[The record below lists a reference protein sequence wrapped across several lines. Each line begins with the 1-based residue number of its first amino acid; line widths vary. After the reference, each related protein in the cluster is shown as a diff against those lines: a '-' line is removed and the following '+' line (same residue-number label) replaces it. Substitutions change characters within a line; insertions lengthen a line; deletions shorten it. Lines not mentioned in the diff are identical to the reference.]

1 MWRYECF
8 QLYYTFLEEDHLI
21 GEEKASVDN
30 TNTTKVILI
39 SAMSIYSFKNQG
51 ELGFKIVFLDKEGK
65 TKSEG
70 IPNYE
75 LEINE
80 IVKGW
85 LTYNGP

>member
-1 MWRYECF
+1 
-8 QLYYTFLEEDHLI
+8 
-21 GEEKASVDN
+21 
-30 TNTTKVILI
+30 
-39 SAMSIYSFKNQG
+39 MSIYSFKNQG

-80 IVKGW
+80 IVKG
-85 LTYNGP
+85 